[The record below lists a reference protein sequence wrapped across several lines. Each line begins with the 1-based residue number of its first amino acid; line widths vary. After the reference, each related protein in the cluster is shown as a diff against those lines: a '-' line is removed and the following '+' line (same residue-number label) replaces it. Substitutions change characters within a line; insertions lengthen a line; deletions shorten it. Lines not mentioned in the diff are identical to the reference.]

1 MCWFSRLLVL
11 LVGLA
16 GFAMARPPADT
27 LPLPVTHEWSFELLS
42 NSRYSTHTGFSD
54 TLPGQ
59 VMANVLWA
67 MSRAPR
73 VGERREFYVATVDN
87 VYTYDPGERTLT
99 LHRAGDQR
107 YNSGSA
113 FEVGIAADRPED
125 VGMAVQA
132 GLLAATAFRTAEGGG
147 VVCCPMT
154 WAADHA
160 DARWNPKHTIEM
172 AVVFGCAEA
181 APLDTVCVA
190 ASSDSSLPL
199 PHAAGPDSFESVL
212 ADLRQDSAFGPAELS
227 LETISQLL
235 WAAYGVTPHLT
246 YNSRQGLTVPSAGA
260 SYPLAGG
267 ILLVTREGVERY
279 DSRRSPGN
287 TPATRDHRLERVAS
301 GDRRADLTAA
311 LWLSSSAALPAGSG
325 DAAAYFVVCVPDT
338 GSKSAMQEAG
348 MVGFQLLCQSRA
360 LGLAGFLGTPLSRAQ
375 RTRIQS
381 ALGLPRTSIPV
392 LVFAC
397 GEAARSAAVGADVV
411 RIVRAA
417 PAIRKGQMRLEYL
430 LAQAGE
436 VRVEVFD
443 MLGRPV
449 RLLVDERQ
457 STGYHSATWDG
468 TGEGGARLKRGTYL
482 VVVIS
487 RGFVAKHKVT
497 LG

>member
-1 MCWFSRLLVL
+1 MYRLSRLLVL
-11 LVGLA
+11 SVGLA
-16 GFAMARPPADT
+16 GFAMARPAADT

-73 VGERREFYVATVDN
+73 AGERREFYVATIDN
-87 VYTYDPGERTLT
+87 VYIYDPGERTLA

-113 FEVGIAADRPED
+113 FEIGVAADRPED
-125 VGMAVQA
+125 VGMAIES
-132 GLLAATAFRTAEGGG
+132 GLLAATAFRTTKGGG
-147 VVCCPMT
+147 VICCPMT

-160 DARWNPKHTIEM
+160 DARWSPKHEIEM

-181 APLDTVCVA
+181 DPLDTTCVA
-190 ASSDSSLPL
+190 VSLDSSLPL
-199 PHAAGPDSFESVL
+199 PHAVGPDSFESVL
-212 ADLRQDSAFGPAELS
+212 ADLRQDSAFSPAGLS
-227 LETISQLL
+227 LETVSQLL
-235 WAAYGVTPHLT
+235 WAAYGATPHVT
-246 YNSRQGLTVPSAGA
+246 YNGRQGLTVPSAGA
-260 SYPLAGG
+260 SYPLAGR
-267 ILLVTREGVERY
+267 ILLVTREGVECY
-279 DSRRSPGN
+279 DSRLAAGIGL
-287 TPATRDHRLERVAS
+287 AKRDHRLERVVS
-301 GDRRADLTAA
+301 GDRRADLAAA
-311 LWLSSSAALPAGSG
+311 LESSRSAAQVPG
-325 DAAAYFVVCVPDT
+325 DGAAYFVVCVPDT
-338 GSKSAMQEAG
+338 GSRSAMQEAG
-348 MVGFQLLCQSRA
+348 MAGFQLLCQSRA
-360 LGLAGFLGTPLSRAQ
+360 LGLAGFLGYPLSRAE
-375 RTRIQS
+375 RKRIQS
-381 ALGLPRTSIPV
+381 ALELPGSSVPV

-397 GEAARSAAVGADVV
+397 GEASRSAAAGSDVV

-417 PAIRKGQMRLEYL
+417 PAIRKGQMQLEYL

-487 RGFVAKHKVT
+487 NGCVAKHKVT